1 MLPAEADPVAIEQQ
15 RQVLPRIFTT
25 IESKAPT
32 SEYELANPGLI
43 SKSNFFFGPKCSRRI
58 PIRSFA
64 AKLETTTTKDGS

>member
-43 SKSNFFFGPKCSRRI
+43 SRSNFFFWPQVLEAHPNTVIRRQ
-58 PIRSFA
+58 
-64 AKLETTTTKDGS
+64 T